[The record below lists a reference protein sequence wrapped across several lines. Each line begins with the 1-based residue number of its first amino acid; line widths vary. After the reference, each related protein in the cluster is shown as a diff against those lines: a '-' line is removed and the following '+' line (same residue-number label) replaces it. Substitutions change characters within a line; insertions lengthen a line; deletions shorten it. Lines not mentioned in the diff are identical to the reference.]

1 VVELIGQPTSLQEL
15 SMRAH
20 RLTNLKFG
28 LIAIVALLLL
38 PACSVNVKKGEN
50 GQDKNVDIHTP
61 VGDIKVDKGADARDT
76 GLAVYPGA
84 RIRHDDND
92 NDSKSANVNLSF
104 GEYGLKV
111 VALEYESDDK
121 PDKIVSFYQSEL
133 KKYGHVL
140 ECHVHSHGGHVET
153 DSKNDSDDLKCE
165 DSGGTTIELKVGTKQ
180 NQRIVSVEAQN
191 KGSHFALVRVQTH
204 GKDTI

>member
-1 VVELIGQPTSLQEL
+1 MSH
-15 SMRAH
+15 H
-20 RLTNLKFG
+20 RLTNLNLG
-28 LIAIVALLLL
+28 CVAIVTLLLL

-76 GLAVYPGA
+76 GLPVYPGA
-84 RIRHDDND
+84 RIRHDDDD

-121 PDKIVSFYQSEL
+121 PDKIVSFYQLQL
-133 KKYGHVL
+133 KKYGNVI

-153 DSKNDSDDLKCE
+153 DAKGDSDELKCE
-165 DSGGTTIELKVGTKQ
+165 DSGGSTIELKVGTKQ
-180 NQRIVSVEAQN
+180 NQRIVSVEPQD
-191 KGSHFALVRVQTH
+191 KGAHFALVRVLTH

>member
-1 VVELIGQPTSLQEL
+1 MSLQEL
-15 SMRAH
+15 SMSSH
-20 RLTNLKFG
+20 RLNSFNLGCLAF
-28 LIAIVALLLL
+28 AALLAL

-76 GLAVYPGA
+76 GLPVYPGA

-92 NDSKSANVNLSF
+92 KDSKSANVNLSF

-121 PDKIVSFYQSEL
+121 PDKIVSFYQSQL
-133 KKYGHVL
+133 KKYGNVI

-153 DSKNDSDDLKCE
+153 DAKNDSNELRCE
-165 DSGGTTIELKVGTKQ
+165 DSGGSTIELKVGTKQ
-180 NQRIVSVEAQN
+180 NQRIVSVEPQD

>member
-1 VVELIGQPTSLQEL
+1 MSHRQLINPYL
-15 SMRAH
+15 ACVA
-20 RLTNLKFG
+20 
-28 LIAIVALLLL
+28 IAALLLL

-61 VGDIKVDKGADARDT
+61 VGDIKVDKDADARDT
-76 GLAVYPGA
+76 GLPVYPGA
-84 RIRHDDND
+84 RIRRDDDDKD
-92 NDSKSANVNLSF
+92 NKSANVNLSF

-121 PDKIVSFYQSEL
+121 PEKLVSFYQSQL
-133 KKYGHVL
+133 KKYGNVI

-153 DSKNDSDDLKCE
+153 DAKGDSDELKCE
-165 DSGGTTIELKVGTKQ
+165 DSGGSTIELKVGTKQ
-180 NQRIVSVEAQN
+180 NQRIVSVEPQD
-191 KGSHFALVRVQTH
+191 KGCHFALVRVLTH